1 VASDDR
7 FARFV
12 SLACH
17 DLRTPLATVAGFAHT
32 LNSLEQLGD
41 AAERYVGMILAGT
54 EQLTEILDDLALVA
68 RIESGRY
75 APALMDADTREL
87 ATAAAASL
95 EEQVDTEGTG
105 ATVRV
110 DRGPTERAL
119 AALARGA
126 LRHGG
131 LERVSLRAQGVDLFV
146 EPVNADA
153 APVVLAK
160 ELKDLGSATAIRVV
174 EALGGTVELEGE
186 TLHVRLVAANT

>member
-54 EQLTEILDDLALVA
+54 EQLTEILDDLGLVA

-75 APALMDADTREL
+75 APALMDADTLEL

-95 EEQVDTEGTG
+95 EDRVDVEGTG

-110 DRGPTERAL
+110 DPGPTERAL

-153 APVVLAK
+153 APVVLAQ

-186 TLHVRLVAANT
+186 TLHIRLVAANT